1 LGGLSPEIFMK
12 HAICASLGAYPA
24 KTCHEAMRLAN
35 HSFETLFG
43 KISTSH
49 VQLCPQ
55 NFGQLTDAIVDDLMA
70 LYPDTRFRLH
80 ANARV
85 QERLQIVDLVD
96 WFDRP
101 DFFAAL
107 ARTSKR
113 LNAPAY
119 SLHAGQRSS
128 LLLAKLFDA
137 AKAAADLFGCPVAIE
152 GHYPTA
158 RGKFFLDSWLKYEQL
173 ARSGVPFALDLS
185 HIQILA
191 HKSGEVRYDLLCDM
205 VASDRCLEIHLSAND
220 GSGDQHRQ
228 LVEPPWWWSLL
239 DMAHADAVL
248 FTEGN
253 QVRH

>member
-1 LGGLSPEIFMK
+1 MK
-12 HAICASLGAYPA
+12 HTICASLGAYPA
-24 KTCHEAMRLAN
+24 KTCHEAMLLACD
-35 HSFETLFG
+35 SSEPLFG

-55 NFGQLTDAIVDDLMA
+55 NFGQLTDAVVDDLMA

-101 DFFAAL
+101 DFFASL
-107 ARTSKR
+107 ARISKR
-113 LNAPAY
+113 LSAPAY
-119 SLHAGQRSS
+119 SLHAGRRSDF
-128 LLLAKLFDA
+128 LLPRLFDA

-152 GHYPTA
+152 GHYPTS
-158 RGKFFLDSWLKYEQL
+158 RGVFYLDSWSDYEQL
-173 ARSGVPFALDLS
+173 YRSGVPFALDLS

-191 HKSGEVRYDLLCDM
+191 HRSGAVALDL
-205 VASDRCLEIHLSAND
+205 VAEMLASPQCLEIHLSDND

-228 LVEPPWWWSLL
+228 LHQVPWWWTLL
-239 DMAHADAVL
+239 DAANPAAVI

-253 QVRH
+253 QIRAV

>member
-1 LGGLSPEIFMK
+1 MK
-12 HAICASLGAYPA
+12 HTICASLGAYPA
-24 KTCHEAMRLAN
+24 KTCHEAMGLACD
-35 HSFETLFG
+35 SSEPLFG
-43 KISTSH
+43 KISTSN

-55 NFGQLTDAIVDDLMA
+55 NFGQLTDAVVDDLMA
-70 LYPDTRFRLH
+70 LYPATRFRLH

-101 DFFAAL
+101 DFFASL
-107 ARTSKR
+107 ARISKR

-119 SLHAGQRSS
+119 SLHAGQRSK
-128 LLLAKLFDA
+128 LPLAKLFDA
-137 AKAAADLFGCPVAIE
+137 AKAAADLFGCPVGIE

-158 RGKFFLDSWLKYEQL
+158 HGKFFLDSWSEYEQL
-173 ARSGVPFALDLS
+173 ARSGAHFALDLS

-205 VASDRCLEIHLSAND
+205 VASDRCLEIHLSDND

-228 LVEPPWWWSLL
+228 LLDPPWWWNLL
-239 DMAHADAVL
+239 DITQADTVV